1 MSLLT
6 EFQKALISPKT
17 QQFLQQL
24 LQPNVSFQ
32 LHSSLS
38 GCWNYLF
45 DAVGVERA
53 FSSSALQKCLEN
65 LDLSLVCVT
74 LGAKDFASGKL
85 IFFVFTYFYSFFTFI
100 FL

>member
-1 MSLLT
+1 MLLS
-6 EFQKALISPKT
+6 EFQKALISPQA

-45 DAVGVERA
+45 DAIGVERA
-53 FSSSALQKCLEN
+53 FSSLALQKCLEN
-65 LDLSLVCVT
+65 LDLALVCVT
-74 LGAKDFASGKL
+74 LGAKDYASGKL
-85 IFFVFTYFYSFFTFI
+85 IFYFFSFFHF
-100 FL
+100 FYFVLL